1 MYIVL
6 PGVHVVC
13 TSVLTTRGRW
23 QAWFITGRATR
34 WTQLLLLM
42 DPGNNKGTMGTQLL
56 LLMDPGNNKG
66 TMGTQLLFTDG
77 SR

>member
-1 MYIVL
+1 
-6 PGVHVVC
+6 
-13 TSVLTTRGRW
+13 
-23 QAWFITGRATR
+23 
-34 WTQLLLLM
+34 M

-77 SR
+77 SG